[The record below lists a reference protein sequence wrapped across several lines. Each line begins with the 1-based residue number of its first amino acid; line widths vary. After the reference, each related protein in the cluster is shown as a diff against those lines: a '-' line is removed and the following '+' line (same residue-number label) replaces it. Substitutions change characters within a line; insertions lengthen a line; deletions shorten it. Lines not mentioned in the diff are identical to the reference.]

1 MKRRNNK
8 ILIILAVLLVVGY
21 LGYQTI
27 YKSRDI
33 MMDDVKTQEY
43 ELKLMDINQT
53 YSTTGNVSSKV
64 DKIITA
70 PFTSEK
76 FTLAVDIG
84 DELEK
89 GDIIG
94 IFDDSDIRI
103 NLLIQEKSVI
113 SIEYQLDQLKSEG
126 NKSYFSSFE
135 SSRISYENAKEIY
148 EKNIELYN
156 SGAISFSELESSK
169 DAMNNSQYTYDLNS
183 SRYYGFN
190 LQNEI
195 EILEKTLEVE
205 KIRLEKL
212 NDDFEEVE
220 LTAENSGTIVDIF
233 VESGDSVNVGQNLY
247 RIMDLDELEIITQI
261 SEYEIKDIK
270 EGQKVIVTILGDDSV
285 ITMGKI
291 IKVYPSAFVSGN
303 DATVN
308 IVIDLI
314 NPDSALMPGFSTN
327 VEIMI
332 ANKKNAKVVP
342 YDALI
347 SSPKGY
353 TVIKVVDGEEQI
365 IPVTTGIESDLMIE
379 IISDEINEGDIV
391 KVMSTIDFSNDTKD
405 GEMMFPGK
413 NRLDNEKP

>member
-1 MKRRNNK
+1 MKRRNK
-8 ILIILAVLLVVGY
+8 MILIISAGLIVIGY
-21 LGYQTI
+21 LGYQKI
-27 YKSRDI
+27 YKSRDVMI
-33 MMDDVKTQEY
+33 DDIKTQEY
-43 ELKLMDINQT
+43 ELKLMDIDQT

-76 FTLAVDIG
+76 FALDVDIG

-89 GDIIG
+89 GDVIG
-94 IFDDSDIRI
+94 IFDDSDIRVS
-103 NLLIQEKSVI
+103 LLTQEKSVI
-113 SIEYQLDQLKSEG
+113 SIKYQLDQLKSEG

-135 SSRISYENAKEIY
+135 SSRISYENAEEIY

-156 SGAISFSELESSK
+156 SGAISFSEVESSK

-195 EILEKTLEVE
+195 DILQKTLEVE
-205 KIRLEKL
+205 KIRLDQLK
-212 NDDFEEVE
+212 NDYDKIQLV
-220 LTAENSGTIVDIF
+220 AEYDGTIVDIF
-233 VESGDSVNVGQNLY
+233 VESGDFVNVGQNLY

-285 ITMGKI
+285 ITMGEI

-303 DATVN
+303 DSTVN
-308 IVIDLI
+308 IIIDLS

-365 IPVTTGIESDLMIE
+365 ILVATGIESDLMIE
-379 IISDEINEGDIV
+379 IISDEIKEGDIV
-391 KVMSTIDFSNDTKD
+391 KVMSTIDFSNDIKD

-413 NRLDNEKP
+413 NKLDN